1 MFVNAPV
8 HMYKKLN
15 RFKQEVDKSACAT
28 THNLDLTDIPEFT
41 D

>member
-1 MFVNAPV
+1 MFVNALV
-8 HMYKKLN
+8 HMYNKLN

-28 THNLDLTDIPEFT
+28 MHNLDLTDIPEFT